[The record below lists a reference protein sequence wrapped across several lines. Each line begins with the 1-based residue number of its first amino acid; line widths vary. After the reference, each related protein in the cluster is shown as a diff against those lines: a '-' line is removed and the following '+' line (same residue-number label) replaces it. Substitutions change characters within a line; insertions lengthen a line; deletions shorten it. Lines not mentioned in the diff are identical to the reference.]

1 MDIGHAV
8 SCDLVARGRWQATDI
23 VGMFAP
29 LLKEVHFY
37 ESETD
42 IHHAPHDMS
51 VLGPIVDQLL
61 LTDCKWWTIELDD
74 FNEILN
80 TRKLVADYLA
90 DKKDRLAA

>member
-1 MDIGHAV
+1 
-8 SCDLVARGRWQATDI
+8 
-23 VGMFAP
+23 MFAP

-37 ESETD
+37 ESETG